1 MRNETIE
8 KLDILFKKLD
18 EVERMTVSF
27 QKMGIRDYG
36 TWGHAFFD
44 RIERIAL
51 ECKGEA
57 RDVIGIIEKEWPEK
71 GGDA

>member
-1 MRNETIE
+1 MRKEAIE
-8 KLDILFKKLD
+8 KLGILFIKLD
-18 EVERMTVSF
+18 EAERMAVSCE
-27 QKMGIRDYG
+27 KMELRDFG
-36 TWGHAFFD
+36 TWRSAFFD

-57 RDVIGIIEKEWPEK
+57 RDVMDIIDQEWPEK

>member
-1 MRNETIE
+1 MRNEAIE
-8 KLDILFKKLD
+8 KLGILFKKLD
-18 EVERMTVSF
+18 EAERMAVSLK
-27 QKMGIRDYG
+27 KMEFRDYC
-36 TWGHAFFD
+36 TWKRAFFE

-57 RDVIGIIEKEWPEK
+57 SDLMDIIEKEWQEK

>member
-1 MRNETIE
+1 MRKEAIE
-8 KLDILFKKLD
+8 KLGILFKKLD
-18 EVERMTVSF
+18 EAERMTVSF

-36 TWGHAFFD
+36 TWGHAFFE

-57 RDVIGIIEKEWPEK
+57 RDVMDIIDQEWPEK
-71 GGDA
+71 GGEA

>member
-1 MRNETIE
+1 MRKEAIK
-8 KLDILFKKLD
+8 KLDIMFRKLD
-18 EVERMTVSF
+18 EAERLSVSF
-27 QKMGIRDYG
+27 KNMEVRDYG
-36 TWGHAFFD
+36 TWRRAFFE

-57 RDVIGIIEKEWPEK
+57 RDVMDIIDQEWPEK

>member
-1 MRNETIE
+1 MRNEAIE
-8 KLDILFKKLD
+8 KLGILFKKLD
-18 EVERMTVSF
+18 EAERMGVSL
-27 QKMGIRDYG
+27 KEMEVRDYG
-36 TWGHAFFD
+36 TWRRAFFD

-57 RDVIGIIEKEWPEK
+57 HYVMEFIEKEWPEK

>member
-1 MRNETIE
+1 MRKEAIE
-8 KLDILFKKLD
+8 KLGILFRKLD
-18 EVERMTVSF
+18 EAERMAVSL
-27 QKMGIRDYG
+27 KEMEVRDYG
-36 TWGHAFFD
+36 TWRSAFFD

-57 RDVIGIIEKEWPEK
+57 RDVMAIIEKEWLEK

>member
-1 MRNETIE
+1 MRKEAIE
-8 KLDILFKKLD
+8 KLGILFRKLD
-18 EVERMTVSF
+18 EAERMAVSLK
-27 QKMGIRDYG
+27 KMEFRDYC
-36 TWGHAFFD
+36 TWKRAFFS

-57 RDVIGIIEKEWPEK
+57 HDLMDIIEKEWPEK

>member
-1 MRNETIE
+1 MRKEAIK
-8 KLDILFKKLD
+8 KLDIMFRKLD
-18 EVERMTVSF
+18 EAERLAVSF
-27 QKMGIRDYG
+27 KKMEVRDYG
-36 TWGHAFFD
+36 TWRRAFFE

-57 RDVIGIIEKEWPEK
+57 RDVMDIIEKEWTEK

>member
-1 MRNETIE
+1 MKEAIE
-8 KLDILFKKLD
+8 KLGILFRKLD
-18 EVERMTVSF
+18 EAERMAVSCE
-27 QKMGIRDYG
+27 KMEVRDYG
-36 TWGHAFFD
+36 TWRRAFCE

-57 RDVIGIIEKEWPEK
+57 RDVMAIIEKEWMEK

>member
-1 MRNETIE
+1 MRKEAIE
-8 KLDILFKKLD
+8 KLDILFRKLD
-18 EVERMTVSF
+18 EAERMAVSCE
-27 QKMGIRDYG
+27 KMELRDFG
-36 TWGHAFFD
+36 TWRSAFFD

-57 RDVIGIIEKEWPEK
+57 RDVMEIIEKEWLEK

>member
-1 MRNETIE
+1 MRKEAID
-8 KLDILFKKLD
+8 KLVILFKKLD
-18 EVERMTVSF
+18 EAERMAVSCE
-27 QKMGIRDYG
+27 KMEVRDYG
-36 TWGHAFFD
+36 TWRRAFFD

-57 RDVIGIIEKEWPEK
+57 RDVMAIIGKEWQEK

>member
-1 MRNETIE
+1 MKKEAIE
-8 KLDILFKKLD
+8 KLEILFKKLD
-18 EVERMTVSF
+18 EAERMAVSCE
-27 QKMGIRDYG
+27 KMEVRDYG
-36 TWGHAFFD
+36 TWRRAFFD

-57 RDVIGIIEKEWPEK
+57 RDVMDIIAKEWKEK

>member
-57 RDVIGIIEKEWPEK
+57 RDVIGIIEKVWPEK

>member
-1 MRNETIE
+1 MRKKAIE
-8 KLDILFKKLD
+8 KLGILFKKLD
-18 EVERMTVSF
+18 EAERMAVSF
-27 QKMGIRDYG
+27 KEMEVRDYG
-36 TWGHAFFD
+36 TWRRAFFD

-57 RDVIGIIEKEWPEK
+57 HYVMEFIEKEWPEK

>member
-1 MRNETIE
+1 MRKEAIE
-8 KLDILFKKLD
+8 KLGILFKKLD
-18 EVERMTVSF
+18 ETERMAESLKEMEV
-27 QKMGIRDYG
+27 RDYG
-36 TWGHAFFD
+36 TWRSAFFD

-57 RDVIGIIEKEWPEK
+57 RDVMAIIEKEWLEK

>member
-1 MRNETIE
+1 MKKEAID

-18 EVERMTVSF
+18 EVERMSVSF

-51 ECKGEA
+51 ECKGDA
-57 RDVIGIIEKEWPEK
+57 HDLMDIIEKEWPEK

>member
-1 MRNETIE
+1 MKNEAIE
-8 KLDILFKKLD
+8 KLEILFKKLD
-18 EVERMTVSF
+18 EAERMAVSCE
-27 QKMGIRDYG
+27 KMELRDFG
-36 TWGHAFFD
+36 TWRSAFFD

-57 RDVIGIIEKEWPEK
+57 RDVMAIIEKEWLEK

>member
-1 MRNETIE
+1 MRNEAIE

-18 EVERMTVSF
+18 EVERMAVSF
-27 QKMGIRDYG
+27 KKMEVRDYG
-36 TWGHAFFD
+36 TWGRAFFD

-57 RDVIGIIEKEWPEK
+57 RDVMDIIDQEWPEK

>member
-1 MRNETIE
+1 MRNEAIE
-8 KLDILFKKLD
+8 KLGILFRKLD
-18 EVERMTVSF
+18 EAERMAVSCE
-27 QKMGIRDYG
+27 KMELRDFG
-36 TWGHAFFD
+36 TWRSAFFD

-57 RDVIGIIEKEWPEK
+57 RDVMEFIEKEWPEK

>member
-1 MRNETIE
+1 MRKEAIE
-8 KLDILFKKLD
+8 KLGILFKNLD
-18 EVERMTVSF
+18 EAERMAVSF
-27 QKMGIRDYG
+27 KEMEVRDYG
-36 TWGHAFFD
+36 TWRSAFFD

-57 RDVIGIIEKEWPEK
+57 RDVMAIIEKEWLEK

>member
-1 MRNETIE
+1 MRKEAIE
-8 KLDILFKKLD
+8 KLGILFRKLD
-18 EVERMTVSF
+18 EAERMAVSL
-27 QKMGIRDYG
+27 KEMEVRDYG
-36 TWGHAFFD
+36 TWRSAFFD

-57 RDVIGIIEKEWPEK
+57 RDVMEIIEKEWMEK

>member
-1 MRNETIE
+1 MRKEAIE
-8 KLDILFKKLD
+8 KLGILFKKLD
-18 EVERMTVSF
+18 EAERMAVSCE
-27 QKMGIRDYG
+27 KMEVRDYG
-36 TWGHAFFD
+36 TWRSAFFE

-57 RDVIGIIEKEWPEK
+57 RDVMEIIEKEWTEK

>member
-1 MRNETIE
+1 MKKEAID

-18 EVERMTVSF
+18 EVERMSVSF
-27 QKMGIRDYG
+27 QKMEVREYG
-36 TWGHAFFD
+36 TWRRAFFD

-57 RDVIGIIEKEWPEK
+57 RDVMDIIDQEWPEK

>member
-1 MRNETIE
+1 MSKEAIE
-8 KLDILFKKLD
+8 KLGVLFRKLD
-18 EVERMTVSF
+18 EAERMAVSL
-27 QKMGIRDYG
+27 KEMEVRDYG
-36 TWGHAFFD
+36 TWRRAFFD

-57 RDVIGIIEKEWPEK
+57 RDVMDINDQEWPEK

>member
-1 MRNETIE
+1 MRNEAIE
-8 KLDILFKKLD
+8 KLGILFKKID
-18 EVERMTVSF
+18 EAERMTVSF
-27 QKMGIRDYG
+27 QKMEVRDYG
-36 TWGHAFFD
+36 TWRRAFFD

-57 RDVIGIIEKEWPEK
+57 RDVMEIIEKEWPEK

>member
-1 MRNETIE
+1 MKNEAIE
-8 KLDILFKKLD
+8 KLEILFKKLD
-18 EVERMTVSF
+18 EAERMAVSF
-27 QKMGIRDYG
+27 QKMEVRDYG
-36 TWGHAFFD
+36 TWRRAFFD

-57 RDVIGIIEKEWPEK
+57 RDVMDIIDQEWPEK